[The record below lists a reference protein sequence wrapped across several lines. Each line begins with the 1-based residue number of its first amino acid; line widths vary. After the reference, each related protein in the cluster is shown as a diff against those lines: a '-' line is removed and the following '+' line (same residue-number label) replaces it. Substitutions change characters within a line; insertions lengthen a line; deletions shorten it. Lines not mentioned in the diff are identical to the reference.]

1 MRLISLIFLVIILFS
16 CKKDEPQPVVDETL
30 QSGMAVLCEGLF
42 QQNNSSMSWVN
53 FSDNAVTN
61 SLFIAKTNR
70 QLGDTGNDIQRYG
83 GKIYIVVNISSTI
96 EVMDAS
102 TFTSLKQIEMIEAG
116 TAKQPRS
123 IAFSGSNA
131 YVSCFDGYVDVIDTA
146 SLTVIQR
153 IAVGSNPEGLTI
165 SNNKLYVSN
174 SGGLNAPVMDS
185 TVSVIDLATHTET
198 QKIVV
203 GKNPG
208 GMITDQDGDVYVI
221 TRGDYAAIPSRMV
234 RIDSQNDAVAEQF
247 SFDVS
252 SVSAMNNKFLVTYY
266 DYSSSQSNVGL
277 FNPSTETLENPSY
290 LDMSNVTTA
299 YGVQYN
305 PFRNLIYLAD
315 AMNFTNTG
323 YVREFDISGNYVQS
337 FHVGLNPSKVIFY
350 E

>member
-1 MRLISLIFLVIILFS
+1 MRLISIFFLVLVLFS
-16 CKKDEPQPVVDETL
+16 CKKDEPEPQLEETL
-30 QSGMAVLCEGLF
+30 QSGVAVLCEGLF

-53 FSDNAVTN
+53 FSTNAVTN
-61 SLFIAKTNR
+61 SLFVAKTNR

-83 GKIYIVVNISSTI
+83 GKVYIVVNISSTI

-102 TFTSLKQIEMIEAG
+102 TFTSIKQIEMIDAG

-131 YVSCFDGYVDVIDTA
+131 YVTCFDGYVDVIDTA
-146 SLTVIQR
+146 SLTVVQR
-153 IAVGSNPEGLTI
+153 IPVGSNPEGLTV
-165 SNNKLYVSN
+165 STNKLYVSN

-208 GMITDQDGDVYVI
+208 GMITDLDGDVYVI
-221 TRGDYAAIPSRMV
+221 TRGDYGALPSRMV
-234 RIDSQNDAVAEQF
+234 RIDAQNDAVVEQF

-252 SVSAMNNKFLVTYY
+252 GVSAMNDKFLVTYY
-266 DYSSSQSNVGL
+266 DYNSGQSSVGL
-277 FNPSTETLENPSY
+277 FDPSTETLENPSY
-290 LDMSNVTTA
+290 LDMSTVTTA

-305 PFRNLIYLAD
+305 PFRNRIYLMD

-323 YVREFDISGNYVQS
+323 YVREFDVSGNYIQS
-337 FHVGLNPSKVIFY
+337 FHVGLNPSKAIFY